1 MTRLSLSGNV
11 TGSPDA
17 RCNLHYGVGIFSRA
31 QPAMNA
37 QVESIVRAGSR
48 RRIGEALVLSL
59 ADSFTLAMKTQAFA
73 WNVTGPF
80 SAAVRPLFQD
90 QYQDLMAAITDMAI
104 RIRVLGMPAPSA
116 FSHFSSLSGIQE
128 EADVPEWRDMVSAL
142 LDDQQIVS
150 RACAAVYNTAE
161 LFNDTAT
168 LDLMTRRITRHDRNT
183 WELRA
188 LLE

>member
-1 MTRLSLSGNV
+1 
-11 TGSPDA
+11 
-17 RCNLHYGVGIFSRA
+17 
-31 QPAMNA
+31 MNA

-48 RRIGEALVLSL
+48 RRIGEALVHSL

-80 SAAVRPLFQD
+80 SAAVRPMFQD
-90 QYQDLMAAITDMAI
+90 QYNDLMLAISEMAI
-104 RIRVLGMPAPSA
+104 RIRVLGLPAPSA
-116 FSHFSSLSGIQE
+116 FSHFAALSGIQE
-128 EADVPEWRDMVSAL
+128 EADVPEWRDMIRAL
-142 LDDQQIVS
+142 LEDQAVVS
-150 RACAAVYNTAE
+150 RACAAVHNTAE

-188 LLE
+188 LLD